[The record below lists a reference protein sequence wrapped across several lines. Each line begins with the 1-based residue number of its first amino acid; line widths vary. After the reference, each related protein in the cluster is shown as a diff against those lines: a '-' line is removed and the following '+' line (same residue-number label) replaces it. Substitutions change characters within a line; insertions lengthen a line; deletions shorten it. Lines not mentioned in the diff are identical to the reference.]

1 MMLTGVSC
9 DSQKKCIFE
18 RSLNNVVR
26 NSSSFVAVVIRKKN
40 VSLNAL

>member
-1 MMLTGVSC
+1 MRKKSSMCC

-18 RSLNNVVR
+18 RSLNNTLQP
-26 NSSSFVAVVIRKKN
+26 VVIRKKN

>member
-1 MMLTGVSC
+1 MPLSC

-18 RSLNNVVR
+18 RSLNNGAH
-26 NSSSFVAVVIRKKN
+26 NCFNISLVVIRKKN